1 MSNLALLLT
10 SPNITFQVHGSIK
23 VSLDITFTNSMS
35 YHDIFQSLHF
45 LFRSSV
51 FIKFFLNWLCHCRE
65 RTIKDT
71 HKNRMRHK
79 LQVMAS
85 DLKEQVKSSQIAKKN
100 QHMIWSMACLPTK
113 QKTLGASHL
122 NFDDGWLCLKFFS
135 AHFTTKNISLIQQ
148 KHLKEGKRKSQREH
162 LLSIYFKTPFTLN
175 IWKLILPSSWHTFPC
190 KFTVRLRY
198 TTSTW

>member
-1 MSNLALLLT
+1 
-10 SPNITFQVHGSIK
+10 
-23 VSLDITFTNSMS
+23 MS
-35 YHDIFQSLHF
+35 YHNIFQSLHF

-51 FIKFFLNWLCHCRE
+51 FIKFFLNWLCHCRK
-65 RTIKDT
+65 RTTKDT
-71 HKNRMRHK
+71 HKNRK
-79 LQVMAS
+79 TWIMAL
-85 DLKEQVKSSQIAKKN
+85 DLWNLMNKGSQTIKKD
-100 QHMIWSMACLPTK
+100 QHIIWSMACWPTK
-113 QKTLGASHL
+113 QKTLSVNHL
-122 NFDDGWLCLKFFS
+122 NFDDGWLCLKFFG